1 MWNHRY
7 DRCGW
12 LVAIYIML
20 IIKKVDFHIGFPV
33 FPPGLAVTDGELGAV
48 GESGIGAIFWLTLE
62 LFDEMDSELSP
73 FETGFVSLDLSHAVS
88 MTQAGHCR
96 LAPLTQVTADPIL

>member
-1 MWNHRY
+1 MWNHHY

-48 GESGIGAIFWLTLE
+48 GESGIGTIFRPIME
-62 LFDEMDSELSP
+62 LFACMDGKLSR
-73 FETGFVSLDLSHAVS
+73 F
-88 MTQAGHCR
+88 
-96 LAPLTQVTADPIL
+96 